1 MAPVRFRPRALFA
14 LVTCACTFVLIDA
27 PDAAAQLVPGW
38 NTKQFTLDDL
48 KRILLEGAGADE
60 GVDLDGDILDTDF
73 EELGYE
79 SLALLETAGRIERE
93 YALALDDD
101 VFTDNPTPR
110 GLIAAVNTHL
120 KESVAA

>member
-1 MAPVRFRPRALFA
+1 MS
-14 LVTCACTFVLIDA
+14 D
-27 PDAAAQLVPGW
+27 
-38 NTKQFTLDDL
+38 NQFTLEAL

-93 YALALDDD
+93 FDIVLDDD
-101 VFTDNPTPR
+101 VFTENPTPR
-110 GLIAAVNTHL
+110 GLIAAVNAQL
-120 KESVAA
+120 QVSVAA